1 MAFTNNM
8 DIREALDRCAT
19 EAEWE
24 NFTSSVQI
32 PPELIPYAMQRYAD
46 LALGSNVFCIV
57 SKMMVL

>member
-24 NFTSSVQI
+24 YFTSSVQI
-32 PPELIPYAMQRYAD
+32 PPEFIPYAMARYAD
-46 LALGSNVFCIV
+46 LALGSITFEV
-57 SKMMVL
+57 S

>member
-24 NFTSSVQI
+24 TLTNSVHI
-32 PPELIPYAMQRYAD
+32 PPELIPYAMARYAD
-46 LALGSNVFCIV
+46 LALGSITFEV
-57 SKMMVL
+57 S